1 MITNRI
7 LHTSQIS
14 DLVHV
19 SDSGDQLEA
28 LFIKTVFFLPAS
40 LLANKRYTV
49 ERTDFLTGSEFGIWL
64 DLQEAFSPDVQ
75 VRCDCHESIL
85 LLAKK
90 VGISRRI
97 DHQTQESF
105 AICKLWYPSTIQPVR
120 GQSGG

>member
-7 LHTSQIS
+7 LRTSQIS
-14 DLVHV
+14 DLLHI
-19 SDSGDQLEA
+19 SQAGDQLEE
-28 LFIKTVFFLPAS
+28 LFIKTVFFLPAN

-64 DLQEAFSPDVQ
+64 YLQEAFSPDTQ
-75 VRCDCHESIL
+75 VRFDCDKSIL

-97 DHQTQESF
+97 DHQKQERF